1 LNGWNGFG
9 AEAKKSPPPVFSE
22 KEQEKMSS
30 TIYQPMRTPPPALR
44 DSTASA
50 ARVAKV
56 LYGAGEASRS
66 GIWVGIF
73 AITMSFAAFTSALF
87 VRQGS
92 AADWTHIAL
101 PAILYGNT
109 LALLLSS
116 ATLQMARRAIAA
128 VPAMEP
134 RAARTIEPRAVR
146 MSLGW
151 LMATLALGFVFV
163 AGQFEAWR
171 QLAAQGLYLAT
182 NPNSSFYYVLTAMH
196 GLHVLAGIAALV
208 FVMGRLAF
216 RRTALRRSTFE
227 ATATYW
233 HFMGVL
239 WLYLLLV
246 LRTKL

>member
-1 LNGWNGFG
+1 
-9 AEAKKSPPPVFSE
+9 
-22 KEQEKMSS
+22 MSS
-30 TIYQPMRTPPPALR
+30 TTYQPVRTPPPALG
-44 DSTASA
+44 DSTAPA

-56 LYGAGEASRS
+56 LSGAGGASQS

-73 AITMSFAAFTSALF
+73 AITMSFAALTSALF

-101 PAILYGNT
+101 PPILYGNT

-116 ATLQMARRAIAA
+116 ATLQMALRTLAA
-128 VPAMEP
+128 LSSTEP
-134 RAARTIEPRAVR
+134 HAVR
-146 MSLGW
+146 MGLGW

-196 GLHVLAGIAALV
+196 GLHVLAGIAALAL
-208 FVMGRLAF
+208 VMGRIVASRVAF
-216 RRTALRRSTFE
+216 RKSTFE
-227 ATATYW
+227 ATAMYW

>member
-1 LNGWNGFG
+1 
-9 AEAKKSPPPVFSE
+9 
-22 KEQEKMSS
+22 MSS
-30 TIYQPMRTPPPALR
+30 TIYHPVRTPPPALGN
-44 DSTASA
+44 STAPA

-56 LYGAGEASRS
+56 LSGAGGASQS
-66 GIWVGIF
+66 GIWVAIF

-101 PAILYGNT
+101 PPILYGNT

-116 ATLQMARRAIAA
+116 ATLHMARRK
-128 VPAMEP
+128 
-134 RAARTIEPRAVR
+134 
-146 MSLGW
+146 
-151 LMATLALGFVFV
+151 
-163 AGQFEAWR
+163 
-171 QLAAQGLYLAT
+171 LAAQGLYLAT

-196 GLHVLAGIAALV
+196 GLHVLAGIVALAL
-208 FVMGRLAF
+208 VMGRIVASRAAF
-216 RRTALRRSTFE
+216 RKSTFE

>member
-1 LNGWNGFG
+1 
-9 AEAKKSPPPVFSE
+9 
-22 KEQEKMSS
+22 MSS
-30 TIYQPMRTPPPALR
+30 TIYEPVRTPPPALGN
-44 DSTASA
+44 STASA
-50 ARVAKV
+50 PRAAKV
-56 LYGAGEASRS
+56 LSGAGGASQS

-92 AADWTHIAL
+92 ATDWTHIAL
-101 PAILYGNT
+101 PPILYGNT

-116 ATLQMARRAIAA
+116 ATLHMARRKLAA
-128 VPAMEP
+128 VPSTEP
-134 RAARTIEPRAVR
+134 HAVR
-146 MSLGW
+146 MGLGW

-196 GLHVLAGIAALV
+196 GLHVLAGIVALALGMRRIV
-208 FVMGRLAF
+208 ASRAAF
-216 RRTALRRSTFE
+216 RKSTFE
-227 ATATYW
+227 ATVTYW

>member
-1 LNGWNGFG
+1 
-9 AEAKKSPPPVFSE
+9 
-22 KEQEKMSS
+22 
-30 TIYQPMRTPPPALR
+30 
-44 DSTASA
+44 
-50 ARVAKV
+50 
-56 LYGAGEASRS
+56 
-66 GIWVGIF
+66 VGIF

-101 PAILYGNT
+101 PPILYGNT
-109 LALLLSS
+109 LAL
-116 ATLQMARRAIAA
+116 RRALAA
-128 VPAMEP
+128 IPSTEP
-134 RAARTIEPRAVR
+134 HAVR
-146 MSLGW
+146 MGLGW

-196 GLHVLAGIAALV
+196 GLHVLAGIVALAL
-208 FVMGRLAF
+208 VMGRIVASRAAF
-216 RRTALRRSTFE
+216 RKSTFE

>member
-1 LNGWNGFG
+1 
-9 AEAKKSPPPVFSE
+9 
-22 KEQEKMSS
+22 MSS
-30 TIYQPMRTPPPALR
+30 TSYESVRTSPPALEV
-44 DSTASA
+44 SKASS
-50 ARVAKV
+50 ARVSKV

-66 GIWVGIF
+66 GIWVAIF

-92 AADWTHIAL
+92 SGDWAHIAL

-116 ATLQMARRAIAA
+116 ATLQMARRAVTA
-128 VPAMEP
+128 VPS
-134 RAARTIEPRAVR
+134 IEPRSVR
-146 MSLGW
+146 MALVW
-151 LMATLALGFVFV
+151 LTATLALGFVFV

-196 GLHVLAGIAALV
+196 GLHVLAGIVALAL
-208 FVMGRLAF
+208 VMGRIAASRAAF
-216 RRTALRRSTFE
+216 RKSTFE
-227 ATATYW
+227 AAATYW

>member
-1 LNGWNGFG
+1 
-9 AEAKKSPPPVFSE
+9 
-22 KEQEKMSS
+22 MSS
-30 TIYQPMRTPPPALR
+30 TTYQPVRTPPPALG
-44 DSTASA
+44 DSTAPA

-56 LYGAGEASRS
+56 LSGSGGASRS

-73 AITMSFAAFTSALF
+73 AITMSFAAFTSSLF

-92 AADWTHIAL
+92 AADWTHITL
-101 PAILYGNT
+101 PSLLYANT

-128 VPAMEP
+128 VPTMES
-134 RAARTIEPRAVR
+134 RTARRG
-146 MSLGW
+146 LGW
-151 LMATLALGFVFV
+151 LLATLALGFVFV
-163 AGQFEAWR
+163 AGQYEAWR

-196 GLHVLAGIAALV
+196 GLHVLAGIAALL
-208 FVMGRLAF
+208 FVISRLTAKPA
-216 RRTALRRSTFE
+216 ALRPSMFK
-227 ATATYW
+227 AAATYW